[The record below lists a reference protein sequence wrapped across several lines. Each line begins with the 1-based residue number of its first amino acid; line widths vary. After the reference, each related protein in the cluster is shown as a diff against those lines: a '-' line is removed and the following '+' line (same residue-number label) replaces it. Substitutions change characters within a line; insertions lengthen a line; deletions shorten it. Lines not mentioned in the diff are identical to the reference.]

1 MNNTTSRMINADVRP
16 RSLSPDVTLPRERT
30 QDTAQR
36 LSLIA
41 MRNWEKAL
49 TGVVALPAAAA
60 LTTAAN
66 VLFAVSILER
76 TFEMI
81 ESTLADMGRR
91 VGEDFDAHGET
102 RETWRREDKDVQ
114 RSS

>member
-1 MNNTTSRMINADVRP
+1 MNATTRMTNADG
-16 RSLSPDVTLPRERT
+16 RSRAISPDVTLPRERT
-30 QDTAQR
+30 QETAQR

-49 TGVVALPAAAA
+49 TGLIAIPAAAA

-66 VLFAVSILER
+66 ALFVVSILER

-81 ESTLADMGRR
+81 ESTLVDMGRR
-91 VGEDFDAHGET
+91 VGEDFDAHGDQKDG
-102 RETWRREDKDVQ
+102 WRRDEREGQQ
-114 RSS
+114 RAS